1 MEQRKV
7 ERLLLQIQK
16 NQLDQQWKDFLHR
29 LFYPPPPLRLTALR
43 GTNKLHNKLANS
55 LSMKETSL
63 FDGTTIADCLL

>member
-29 LFYPPPPLRLTALR
+29 LFYPPAAKTYSSAGHKQTTQQTCQFFKHER
-43 GTNKLHNKLANS
+43 N
-55 LSMKETSL
+55 LSV
-63 FDGTTIADCLL
+63 